1 MITAVTQFALITLGV
16 LMAVRSIGMPLDQ
29 LTIIF
34 SAFSVGIGFGL
45 QNIFNNLVSGIILLF
60 EREVQIGDVIE
71 VGNLMGTVK
80 EMGIRSSH
88 IRTFEGAEVIVPNG
102 LLISKEVVDWTLSD
116 KSRRIEVISG
126 VAYGSDVH
134 QVKKLLLEI
143 IKNHP
148 DVKQDPEPLVL
159 FNAMSESS
167 LDFRLLFWTE
177 HFDQWLRIRS
187 EVIFAIHDVLRENGI
202 SIPFPQRDLHIKS
215 VDPVIFRQKDKQ

>member
-1 MITAVTQFALITLGV
+1 
-16 LMAVRSIGMPLDQ
+16 
-29 LTIIF
+29 
-34 SAFSVGIGFGL
+34 
-45 QNIFNNLVSGIILLF
+45 
-60 EREVQIGDVIE
+60 
-71 VGNLMGTVK
+71 MGTVK

-116 KSRRIEVISG
+116 KSRRIEIISG

-134 QVKKLLLEI
+134 KVKQLLLEVI
-143 IKNHP
+143 QKHP
-148 DVKQDPEPLVL
+148 DVKPDPEPLVL

-177 HFDQWLRIRS
+177 QFDQWLRIRS
-187 EVIFAIHDVLRENGI
+187 EVIFAIHDALLENNI

-215 VDPVIFRQKDKQ
+215 FDPIIVQQKDRDRDK

>member
-1 MITAVTQFALITLGV
+1 
-16 LMAVRSIGMPLDQ
+16 MAVRSIGMPLDQ

-45 QNIFNNLVSGIILLF
+45 QNIFNNLVSGVILLF
-60 EREVQIGDVIE
+60 EREVQIGDIIE

-116 KSRRIEVISG
+116 KSRRIEIISG

-134 QVKKLLLEI
+134 KVKQLLLEVI
-143 IKNHP
+143 QKHP
-148 DVKQDPEPLVL
+148 DVKPDPEPLVL

-177 HFDQWLRIRS
+177 QFDQWLRIRS
-187 EVIFAIHDVLRENGI
+187 EVIFAIHDALLENNI

-215 VDPVIFRQKDKQ
+215 FDPIIVQQKDRDRDK